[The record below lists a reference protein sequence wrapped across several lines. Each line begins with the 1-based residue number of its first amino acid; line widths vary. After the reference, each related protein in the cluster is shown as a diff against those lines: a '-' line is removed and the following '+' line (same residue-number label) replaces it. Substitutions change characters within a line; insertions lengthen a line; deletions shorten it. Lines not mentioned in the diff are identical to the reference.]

1 MLECEKRGAEMD
13 LDPKVN
19 HQMAREMGQR
29 IEELD
34 HAISLMRT
42 LHDEMEEL
50 FSELFGESRQ
60 EIK

>member
-1 MLECEKRGAEMD
+1 MD

-34 HAISLMRT
+34 NAMSLMRT
-42 LHDEMEEL
+42 LRDEMEEL
-50 FSELFGESRQ
+50 FSELFGKSRL
-60 EIK
+60 EMK